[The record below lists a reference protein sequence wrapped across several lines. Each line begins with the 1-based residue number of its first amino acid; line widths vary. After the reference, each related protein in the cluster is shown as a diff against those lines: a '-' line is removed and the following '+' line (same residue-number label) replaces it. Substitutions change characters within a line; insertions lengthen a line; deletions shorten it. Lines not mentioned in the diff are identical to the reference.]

1 MRLIAKLEL
10 KENHVIKPI
19 QFEGLRK
26 VGRPEDLAKKL
37 AMPLDK
43 VRKVL
48 KISKEPVSLETPV
61 GDEEDSSLGDFKI
74 CHLHIQL

>member
-26 VGRPEDLAKKL
+26 VGRPEDLAKKYYAEGADEL
-37 AMPLDK
+37 FLINTVSSLYGTSWIEEFVK
-43 VRKVL
+43 FL
-48 KISKEPVSLETPV
+48 KIY
-61 GDEEDSSLGDFKI
+61 
-74 CHLHIQL
+74 